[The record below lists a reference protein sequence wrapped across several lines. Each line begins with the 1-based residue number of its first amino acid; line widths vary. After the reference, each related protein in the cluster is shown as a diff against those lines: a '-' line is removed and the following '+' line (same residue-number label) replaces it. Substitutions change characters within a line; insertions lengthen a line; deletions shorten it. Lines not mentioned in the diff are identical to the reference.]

1 MIFSRFPSIN
11 KLSIFS
17 QQSKQ
22 LIEKYNNLRS
32 WEIDKSEKIRDIM
45 GEINI
50 CTLGS

>member
-11 KLSIFS
+11 KLFIFS

-22 LIEKYNNLRS
+22 LIVEKLNNLRS
-32 WEIDKSEKIRDIM
+32 WEIDKNGKIM

-50 CTLGS
+50 CALGS